1 MQIRRTAAIAAALL
15 FFALSVLARGPRID
29 DLRAATPEELA
40 MTSVPFAPGASAVM
54 LDWVQWHDD
63 ADSWESEYV
72 RIKILSEEGKKYG
85 DVSITYIPL
94 LMNLGKIEARTTK
107 PDGTVVPF
115 TGKIFEKL
123 IVKTGGVRVI
133 AKTFSLP
140 DVQAGSII
148 EYRYTLSA
156 RSQFV
161 SGAKFTVQ
169 RELPVLKET
178 IWLKPYPVYTNFF
191 TYRGLP
197 PGKKP
202 AMNGDHYEL
211 VLENVPAFEKEQ
223 YAPPEGE
230 VKPMVNFFYALGKH
244 DPDEFWQKQGK
255 ELTAS
260 IEEFIDGDPA
270 PIHNAAAEAVAGA
283 KTADEKLR
291 KLYAVTQKVRNL
303 AYETDKTAA
312 EERTL
317 KDNRSAQDVLRNGY
331 GYTGEIT
338 RLFVALARSAGFEAN
353 SVRVASRDDSF
364 FAKKLPVS
372 AQLDSEV
379 AIVKADGKELVL
391 DPGTPNAPYG
401 VVAWQ
406 KGHVP
411 GLKIVRKQEA
421 SWVETPDLKAEAALI
436 TRKAALHVDGEALKG
451 KVTVTYK
458 GQEALVRRLHN
469 HTDDEA
475 ATKKSLEEGI
485 KSRFGEGAVV
495 TLTRITGMKSA
506 EPEVVAEYDVEMPN
520 GGSFAGSRAMI
531 PLSVFHANSKNPF
544 APTNRRAPVYFEYPS
559 IEEDEVTLE
568 VPEGYGVETMPTAAQ
583 IDAGA
588 VVYNTRYEAAGS
600 TVRFTRRLLVDSMF
614 IPKEHYNSLRTVYS
628 RITSADQEQVVL
640 RKASAKGAK

>member
-1 MQIRRTAAIAAALL
+1 MKIRYAAAVGAAWFFFAFNAIARDA
-15 FFALSVLARGPRID
+15 RID
-29 DLRAATPEELA
+29 EFRTATPEELA

-63 ADSWESEYV
+63 IDGWESEYV

-85 DVSITYIPL
+85 DISITYIP
-94 LMNLGKIEARTTK
+94 MVTNLGKIEARTTRA
-107 PDGTVVPF
+107 DGTVVPF
-115 TGKIFEKL
+115 TGKMFEKL

-140 DVQAGSII
+140 DVQPGSIV
-148 EYRYTLSA
+148 EYRYRLSA
-156 RSQFV
+156 RGDFV

-169 RELPVLKET
+169 RELPVVKET
-178 IWLKPYPVYTNFF
+178 IWLRPYKAFTNFF

-202 AMNGDHYEL
+202 EMNGDHYEL
-211 VLENVPAFEKEQ
+211 VLENIPAFEKEQ
-223 YAPPEGE
+223 YAPPDGE

-244 DPDEFWQKQGK
+244 DPDEFWKKTGK
-255 ELTAS
+255 ELTTS

-270 PIHNAAAEAVAGA
+270 PIHNAAAEAVAG
-283 KTADEKLR
+283 TQTPDQKLR

-303 AYETDKTAA
+303 AYESDKTEA
-312 EERTL
+312 EERKL
-317 KDNRSAQDVLRNGY
+317 RDNHSAQDVLRNGY

-364 FAKKLPVS
+364 FARKLPV
-372 AQLDSEV
+372 AGQLDSEV
-379 AIVKADGKELVL
+379 ALVKVDGTELVL

-411 GLKIVRKQEA
+411 GLKIVKKQDA
-421 SWVETPDLKAEAALI
+421 SWMETPDLKADTALI
-436 TRKAALHVDGEALKG
+436 TRKAVLHVDGEALKG

-475 ATKKSLEEGI
+475 TTNKSLEDGM

-495 TLTRITGMKSA
+495 KLTKITGMKNA
-506 EPEVVAEYDVEMPN
+506 DPEVVAEYDVEMPN

-531 PLSVFHANSKNPF
+531 PLSVFHANDKNPF
-544 APTNRRAPVYFEYPS
+544 APTQRRAPVYFEYPS
-559 IEEDEVTLE
+559 IEIDDVTLE
-568 VPEGYGVETMPTAAQ
+568 VPPGYGVETMPSPAQ

-588 VVYNTRYEAAGS
+588 VVYTARYENAANA
-600 TVRFTRRLLVDSMF
+600 VRFTRRLLVDSMF
-614 IPKEHYNSLRTVYS
+614 IPREHYNSLRTVYS
-628 RITSADQEQVVL
+628 RITSADQEQLVL
-640 RKASAKGAK
+640 RKSKEAK